1 MKTSTV
7 GRTGIYAWGEYIRP
21 NRGNAHGT
29 KNPPALAVGSVKYM
43 AKVKTRFPLSLNIW
57 QNPNKGKS
65 IAKVPNKETVEVL
78 QEYNYTWAKIRYKGT
93 VGYSDRQYLEKV

>member
-1 MKTSTV
+1 MIIASKC
-7 GRTGIYAWGEYIRP
+7 GRQYLKRIDT
-21 NRGNAHGT
+21 
-29 KNPPALAVGSVKYM
+29 PADVLYM

-57 QNPNKGKS
+57 QNPNKSKS

>member
-1 MKTSTV
+1 MHGDSLPMLSPLGLSNRKPLPL
-7 GRTGIYAWGEYIRP
+7 GMGYI
-21 NRGNAHGT
+21 T
-29 KNPPALAVGSVKYM
+29 
-43 AKVKTRFPLSLNIW
+43 IW

-65 IAKVPNKETVEVL
+65 LAKVPNKETVEVL